1 MHKKKSPRKK
11 IPGPKPSITLAVV
24 KRVAARIGR
33 GVPLEHALA
42 AENKSTINKE
52 TWKKALQAHPEFS
65 PHYDAGKGKF
75 LDRATQR
82 LARSKELA
90 NLKWLLERRFPD
102 LFARPAEVSV
112 EVNNT
117 THISGLADDVLEQAR
132 IIARAEARGA
142 PPNYEKGD

>member
-1 MHKKKSPRKK
+1 MHKKKSSRKK

-24 KRVAARIGR
+24 KRVASRIGR
-33 GVPLEHALA
+33 GLTLKLALA
-42 AENKSTINKE
+42 AENKSTINEE
-52 TWKKALQAHPEFS
+52 TWKKALQSHPEFS

-75 LDRATQR
+75 LDKATQR
-82 LARSKELA
+82 LVRSKELA

-112 EVNNT
+112 SVNNT

-132 IIARAEARGA
+132 IIARAEAKV
-142 PPNYEKGD
+142 NEKGN